1 AGLPADRVARENL
14 GALRFVKD
22 SGGAEAR
29 VLGETTDFSGA
40 RVLEIGCGD
49 GRLTWLYA
57 PRAES
62 VLVLDPDEELIA
74 LAWADTPPELAD
86 RVRFEVGEAEDLS
99 QTATFDV
106 AF

>member
-1 AGLPADRVARENL
+1 L
-14 GALRFVKD
+14 GYVKD
-22 SGGAEAR
+22 PEGAEAR
-29 VLGETTDFSGA
+29 VLVETADFTGR

-62 VLVLDPDEELIA
+62 VLGVDPDEEQIA
-74 LAWADTPPELAD
+74 LARSATPPELAD

-99 QTATFDV
+99 RTAVFDV
-106 AF
+106 AFLSWSL